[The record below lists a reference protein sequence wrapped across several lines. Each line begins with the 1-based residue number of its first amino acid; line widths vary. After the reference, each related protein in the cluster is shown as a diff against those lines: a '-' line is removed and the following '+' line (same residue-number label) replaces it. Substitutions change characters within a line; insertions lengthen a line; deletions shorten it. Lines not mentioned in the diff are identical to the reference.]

1 MPAAIRITREE
12 HTADQLRRAAGR
24 SKDSAAA
31 RRMLALAL
39 VLDGASRATAA
50 QAAGMDR
57 QTLRDWVHR
66 YNERGLDGLVGGWGG
81 GRQPLLDKRQT
92 ERLAELV
99 RTGPDLSEH
108 GVVRWR
114 RIDLARVLQA
124 EFDVSVAE
132 RTVGSLLHRLGFRR
146 ISARPQHPRQDP
158 AAQEAHKKIL
168 PAWSPPPSP
177 SVPAASRSRSGSRM
191 RPESDSRAP

>member
-1 MPAAIRITREE
+1 MPPAIRITRDE
-12 HTADQLRRAAGR
+12 HTAEQLRVAASR
-24 SKDSAAA
+24 CKDSAAA

-39 VLDGASRATAA
+39 ILDGQSRAAAA

-66 YNERGLDGLVGGWGG
+66 YNERGLDGLVNGWGG
-81 GRQPLLDKRQT
+81 GCKPLLDKPRT

-99 RTGPDLSEH
+99 RSGPDLARH

-124 EFDVSVAE
+124 EFGVTVAE
-132 RTVGSLLHRLGFRR
+132 RTVGTLLRKLGFRR
-146 ISARPQHPRQDP
+146 ISVRPQHPKKDP
-158 AAQEAHKKIL
+158 AAQEAHKKTL
-168 PAWSPPPSP
+168 PGWSRPRSP
-177 SVPAASRSRSGSRM
+177 NVPVTGRSRSGSKM
-191 RPESDSRAP
+191 KPGSASRAR

>member
-1 MPAAIRITREE
+1 MPAAIRITRKE
-12 HTADQLRRAAGR
+12 HTADQLRLAATR

-39 VLDGASRATAA
+39 VLNGASRAAA
-50 QAAGMDR
+50 ARAAGMDR

-66 YNERGLDGLVGGWGG
+66 YNERGLDGLVDGWGG
-81 GRQPLLDKRQT
+81 GRQPLLNRPQT
-92 ERLAELV
+92 QRLAELV

-124 EFDVSVAE
+124 EFGVTVAE
-132 RTVGSLLHRLGFRR
+132 RTVGSLLRKLGFRR

-158 AAQEAHKKIL
+158 SAQEAHKKTS
-168 PAWSPPPSP
+168 PSWSPPPSL
-177 SVPAASRSRSGSRM
+177 SRPAASRSRSGSRM
-191 RPESDSRAP
+191 RPELDSRAP

>member
-1 MPAAIRITREE
+1 MPAAIRITRDE
-12 HTADQLRRAAGR
+12 HTAEQLRLAASR
-24 SKDSAAA
+24 CRNSAAS

-39 VLDGASRATAA
+39 ILDGQSRAVAA

-66 YNERGLDGLVGGWGG
+66 YNERGLDGLANGWGG
-81 GRQPLLDKRQT
+81 GRKALLDARQT

-99 RTGPDLSEH
+99 RQGPDPAEH

-124 EFDVSVAE
+124 EFGVNVAE
-132 RTVGSLLHRLGFRR
+132 RTVGTLLRRLGFRR
-146 ISARPQHPRQDP
+146 ISARPQHPKQDL
-158 AAQEAHKKIL
+158 AAQEAHKKTS
-168 PAWSPPPSP
+168 PTWSPPASP
-177 SVPAASRSRSGSRM
+177 NTLAASRLRSGART
-191 RPESDSRAP
+191 RPGSVSRAP